1 MGTSSF
7 KCFDDNKKNK
17 NKENDN
23 NGEIKSSNGGNL
35 IKDGQNRE
43 GYKNN
48 INSDQGNEFK
58 VKVVEKKN
66 NSKKSKKSKTLR
78 SEPTENKNDFV
89 IKKKGTNRS
98 DKNLHKYNKKEKDN
112 DENKDEE
119 KIKSNKNKKEE
130 KIESNEIKENKEVKK
145 EDRKE
150 KIKRLKA
157 SNLMT
162 SYLPPI
168 KVENNYYI
176 VCPTCK
182 ILFPTIKKFEY
193 DKKAK
198 DFEVSYCC
206 NCNSSK
212 KLRKSYFL
220 NFINGNRPPEL
231 NKNFN
236 EKKMPRKLLEAANE
250 NEDFPGK
257 ELSSIALEKSININ
271 GAAPPASVNKS
282 IKDSTKIKEEF
293 PHFKASRLH
302 PIKEEDENNNKNRE
316 VIFSNV
322 FDEVEKNMEEEEGE
336 EENNSD
342 YIEYVCDK
350 TFNKNARIA
359 SLIELESGKLVTGS
373 YDCKICI
380 WDPEKPSGD
389 LCERELQE
397 IGIVLCLMEFKPNYL
412 LAGTNF
418 NYISFWN
425 LDSDSKDAE
434 YNLLG
439 HDKWVNGLVKCNEK
453 IFASCSN
460 DKSIITWDFYNK
472 KKIRKFVA
480 HDDCV
485 LCIIKLKNGYLC
497 SGGADLLTKIWNWET
512 GECLMKIEGY
522 INWIRC
528 ICQFDDDTLLIGS
541 ENTITVWKKNEIIA
555 YLSQHDHDVRDIC
568 VIDNKYFASASFD
581 NTIKI
586 WEINSLN
593 CVQTLEGHTSN
604 VINVIKLKGSNKL
617 ASCSTDNT
625 LKIWKQDE

>member
-17 NKENDN
+17 NKESAA

-35 IKDGQNRE
+35 IKDVQNRE

-48 INSDQGNEFK
+48 INSVQENEFK

-66 NSKKSKKSKTLR
+66 NSKKFKKSKTLK
-78 SEPTENKNDFV
+78 SEPTENKKDFV
-89 IKKKGTNRS
+89 IKKKGTNRI
-98 DKNLHKYNKKEKDN
+98 DKNLHKYNKNEKEKDN
-112 DENKDEE
+112 GEE
-119 KIKSNKNKKEE
+119 KIKKNNDKKEE
-130 KIESNEIKENKEVKK
+130 KIEPNEIKENKEVKK

-236 EKKMPRKLLEAANE
+236 EKKMPRKLLKAANE

-322 FDEVEKNMEEEEGE
+322 FDEDEKNMAEEEGE

-359 SLIELESGKLVTGS
+359 SLI
-373 YDCKICI
+373 
-380 WDPEKPSGD
+380 
-389 LCERELQE
+389 
-397 IGIVLCLMEFKPNYL
+397 
-412 LAGTNF
+412 
-418 NYISFWN
+418 
-425 LDSDSKDAE
+425 
-434 YNLLG
+434 
-439 HDKWVNGLVKCNEK
+439 
-453 IFASCSN
+453 
-460 DKSIITWDFYNK
+460 
-472 KKIRKFVA
+472 
-480 HDDCV
+480 
-485 LCIIKLKNGYLC
+485 
-497 SGGADLLTKIWNWET
+497 
-512 GECLMKIEGY
+512 
-522 INWIRC
+522 
-528 ICQFDDDTLLIGS
+528 
-541 ENTITVWKKNEIIA
+541 
-555 YLSQHDHDVRDIC
+555 
-568 VIDNKYFASASFD
+568 
-581 NTIKI
+581 
-586 WEINSLN
+586 
-593 CVQTLEGHTSN
+593 
-604 VINVIKLKGSNKL
+604 
-617 ASCSTDNT
+617 
-625 LKIWKQDE
+625 